1 MRFYSIISFFCA
13 IKKYRTPLC
22 SIFFLMSIVA
32 GAQVPDKK
40 IVDKLLPLL
49 KEQIQFSKP
58 TGKGL
63 YTVAVTNLQQFE
75 KLLQKNKS
83 IQLISIYE
91 PAKTVVI
98 ECTWND
104 LERITAEA
112 IVLAVDAT
120 KKAKEELLFGF
131 VDYAANRIST
141 IHNRFPLFNA
151 AGINLSVKEQKFD
164 SSDIDFKGRIIP
176 STFAATTVS
185 GHASIMATMM
195 AGGGNTWYN
204 TKGAAWG
211 SRISSASFDNL
222 LPEPN
227 SYYNSSSILVQNHSY
242 GTVVES
248 YYGAEAAAYDA
259 SVMNN
264 PFLVHIFSA
273 GNAGTQTPATGPYA
287 SVAGYSNLTGNFKHA
302 KNIITVGHTDSFAVV
317 LLPSS
322 KGPAFDGR
330 VKPELV
336 AFGEDGSSGAAAL
349 VSGIAGVLHQ
359 SYKQQNNGNTAP
371 ASLIKAVLLN
381 SADDVESPGIDY
393 KSGYGNA
400 NALNAVN
407 TIAQRHYFTGSI
419 TASAQQQFSI
429 SVPAGI
435 NQLKVTLVW
444 TDPQAT
450 PNTTKALVNDL
461 DLELTHTASS
471 TTWQPWVLNSTASIA
486 AIQQLPVRK
495 RDSLNVVEQISIDNP
510 AAGDYTITVKGFSI
524 PAGAQIFSIAY
535 QFDTADTFRWD
546 FPTASDHLFP
556 GQTNVLR
563 FKSGYTAATGQLEIS
578 TNAGNNW
585 QTVDNNVN
593 LSNGYYKLSTPALV
607 SKSLLRMRI
616 NSNIYATD
624 TFTISKRIGTAV
636 GFACVDSFLLLWDK
650 VPAATAYRIRQ
661 LGNQYME
668 PLLVT
673 TDTFNVRSAITNPAK
688 HYSVTPVIDGKETV
702 GSYTFNYET
711 AGTGCY
717 VKTFLADLSLNN
729 EAALLLELGTTLR
742 IKRISFEKQLANGFT
757 SIAAFNTID
766 QLQYRATDQKLHAGS
781 NRYRAVL
788 ELTDGRMIYSE
799 IATLYFT
806 GNKPAVVYPNPVPR
820 NGSFTVLTEQDEDVL
835 FQLIDTYGRVVLQN
849 QLKDYPQNISV
860 NTLAKGMYYF
870 RLLKKNKKVQT
881 GIVIIN

>member
-1 MRFYSIISFFCA
+1 
-13 IKKYRTPLC
+13 
-22 SIFFLMSIVA
+22 MSVVSA
-32 GAQVPDKK
+32 AQVTDKK
-40 IVDKLLPLL
+40 IVDKLLPLF
-49 KEQIQFSKP
+49 KEQMRFSKP

-63 YTVAVTNLQQFE
+63 YTVAVTDLQQFE

-83 IQLISIYE
+83 VQLISTYA
-91 PAKTVVI
+91 PAKIVVI
-98 ECTWND
+98 ECSWSD
-104 LERITAEA
+104 LEKIISDA

-141 IHNRFPLFNA
+141 IHNRFSLFNA

-164 SSDIDFKGRIIP
+164 TSDIDFKGRILP

-242 GTVVES
+242 GTVAES

-259 SVMNN
+259 SVINN
-264 PFLVHIFSA
+264 PSLVHIFSA
-273 GNAGTQTPATGPYA
+273 GNSGTQTPATGPYA
-287 SVAGYSNLTGNFKHA
+287 TVTGYSNLTGNFKHA
-302 KNIITVGHTDSFAVV
+302 KNIITVGHTDSFGVV
-317 LLPSS
+317 LSPSS

-349 VSGIAGVLHQ
+349 VSGIAGVLHHT
-359 SYKQQNNGNTAP
+359 YKQQNNGNTAP

-381 SADDVESPGIDY
+381 SADDVESPGIDF

-400 NALNAVN
+400 NAFNAVN
-407 TIAQRHYFTGSI
+407 TIVQGHHFTGLVS
-419 TASAQQQFSI
+419 ASTQQQFNI
-429 SVPAGI
+429 TIPAGI
-435 NQLKVTLVW
+435 KQLKVTLVW
-444 TDPQAT
+444 SDPQST
-450 PNTTKALVNDL
+450 PNTTKALLNDL

-471 TTWQPWVLNSTASIA
+471 TTWQPWVLNSTASMA

-510 AAGDYTITVKGFSI
+510 AVGDYIITVKGFSV
-524 PAGAQIFSIAY
+524 PAGAQTFSIAY

-546 FPTASDHLFP
+546 FPTSSDHLFP
-556 GQTNVLR
+556 NQTNVLR
-563 FKSGYTAATGQLEIS
+563 FKSGYSAATGQLEMS
-578 TNAGNNW
+578 TDAGSNW
-585 QTVDNNVN
+585 QTVDNNVD
-593 LSNGYYKLSTPALV
+593 LSNGYYKLSTLDLI
-607 SKSLLRMRI
+607 SKALLRMRI
-616 NSNIYATD
+616 NTNIYASD

-650 VPAATAYRIRQ
+650 VPSAAAYRIRQ

-673 TDTFNVRSAITNPAK
+673 TDTFAILSTVNSAAK
-688 HYSVTPVIDGKETV
+688 HYSITAIIDGKETV

-717 VKTFLADLSLNN
+717 VKAFLADLNLNN

-757 SIAAFNTID
+757 SIAAFTTIN
-766 QLQYRATDQKLHAGS
+766 QLQYSATDQNLHAGS

-788 ELTDGRMIYSE
+788 ELTDGRLIYSE

-820 NGSFTVLTEQDEDVL
+820 NGSLTVLTEQDEDML

-849 QLKDYPQNISV
+849 QLNDYPQQISV
-860 NTLAKGMYYF
+860 NNLAKGMYYF